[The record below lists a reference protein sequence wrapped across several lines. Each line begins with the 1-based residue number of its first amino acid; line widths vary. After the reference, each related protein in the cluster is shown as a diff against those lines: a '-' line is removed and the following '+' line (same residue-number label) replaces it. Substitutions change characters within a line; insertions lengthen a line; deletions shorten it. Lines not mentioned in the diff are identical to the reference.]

1 MVLRGL
7 LISLRGFG
15 GREAGRAVI
24 FEGGFPQ
31 GVWGREGSMWPFL
44 GGVRSLAVLTYC
56 VVWLDV
62 GFVQVNEVFGVDWG
76 NY

>member
-1 MVLRGL
+1 
-7 LISLRGFG
+7 LI
-15 GREAGRAVI
+15 
-24 FEGGFPQ
+24 
-31 GVWGREGSMWPFL
+31 
-44 GGVRSLAVLTYC
+44 VLTYC